1 MIPNASLIISFAS
14 IALAATVTS
23 TSIPLNVTS
32 NFVDVNNSTL
42 NSSSPVIPK
51 QNETLPIGHG
61 AASLGLAPP
70 PLGPVLAVISRLTPK
85 EQKEFQ
91 SIIENDAKLTKKQL
105 KENLAEFVKGLPES
119 VQKGV
124 TEAKVD
130 YELKMTEAL
139 AASRNLSA
147 AAQELVSN
155 IKAILD
161 DDSITRSAQSSQLQ
175 SLHEEAK
182 KEVLDELRNAGIP
195 FPFGPLPRLVGS
207 VIVN

>member
-1 MIPNASLIISFAS
+1 MLRSSAISSTIIMIPNASLIISFAS

-119 VQKGV
+119 VQV
-124 TEAKVD
+124 STIEDEKVWAR
-130 YELKMTEAL
+130 M
-139 AASRNLSA
+139 SRNTLKSA
-147 AAQELVSN
+147 CSN
-155 IKAILD
+155 Y
-161 DDSITRSAQSSQLQ
+161 DSYFA
-175 SLHEEAK
+175 
-182 KEVLDELRNAGIP
+182 LRQRYKNKHNTGIP
-195 FPFGPLPRLVGS
+195 DLALHK
-207 VIVN
+207 